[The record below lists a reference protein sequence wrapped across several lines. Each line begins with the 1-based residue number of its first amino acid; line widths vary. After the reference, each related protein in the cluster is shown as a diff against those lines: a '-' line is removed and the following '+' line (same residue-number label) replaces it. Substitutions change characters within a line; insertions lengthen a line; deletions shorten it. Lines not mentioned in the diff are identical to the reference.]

1 MSSLMMVSRKEELES
16 LRTRRGLGLGL
27 GWESLPERE
36 ERMSRLRRSL
46 SRRSRSEEN
55 PARRKEGRKDEDR
68 LALRAEEERD
78 KSGDGSEDERDSC
91 VGDVVEPGV
100 G

>member
-16 LRTRRGLGLGL
+16 LTTRRGLGLGL

-36 ERMSRLRRSL
+36 ERMSRL
-46 SRRSRSEEN
+46 RRSRSEEN

-78 KSGDGSEDERDSC
+78 KSGDGSEGERDSC
-91 VGDVVEPGV
+91 VGDVVEAGV